1 MNLFAAAGLD
11 LQSGG
16 AGKRREPTPK
26 LAHIPLFSAKIIKAA
41 ISQTEAIE
49 ITPELE
55 TAAAKYAKLAAS
67 AKFQDRN
74 EEAARPEFFRQIM
87 QGILG
92 YRSLGDGETYDMHP
106 EYRLSTRSVDLALG
120 QFGVDGDSVLAP
132 LEMKGPDTPDL
143 DKIMS
148 GRGLS
153 PVQQAWDYAAD
164 APDAKWVMVSN
175 CIELRLYR
183 LGRGRETYEK
193 FDLARLD
200 ETDELRR
207 LLLILG
213 ARRFLDGGTEAL
225 LQKSDA
231 ELKAITNALYR
242 EYSTLRGEILAYLHD
257 SADGPKFPKNKAIEA
272 TQKLLDRIL
281 FIAFASGNGM
291 LPSAMFKTWVEFEN
305 PIMAQPKWGNVKE
318 YFKRIDKNSP
328 NVDASKDA
336 WPYNG
341 GLFAYDA
348 ALDGIDMPDHIVLK
362 FLDLLAYD
370 YGDEISVNVL
380 GRIFEQ
386 SITDIEKLRDDAPE
400 EVSQRKRDGV
410 VYTPEH
416 VTRFL
421 VQKTIGITL
430 EERQRELLMA
440 HAGIAAFPADKSD
453 VKWLDDASELAFW
466 QAYLVV
472 LQNLTIVDPAC
483 GSGAFLV
490 AAFEALADEYRRTV
504 ERLIDLGQT
513 IAFDIFDEILT
524 RNLYGV
530 DLNVESVEI
539 ARLALWLKSARRR
552 KRLAKLDHTVQ
563 AGNSLIDDAKASDRP
578 FNWQTA
584 FPDVFAAGGFDI
596 VIGNPP
602 YVRMELL
609 KPIKPWLSKHYKV
622 ADERTDLYAYFFE
635 QGLRILKQ
643 GGRLGYISS
652 STFFRTGSGE
662 KLRLHLTEFTD
673 IETITDFGDVQI
685 FEGVT
690 TYPAIITAQ
699 KRETLGHASGDLSYL
714 NITQDESDLGRAFE
728 QGAKTM
734 PRARLTGGSWQLEN
748 EALAKLRA
756 KIITGK
762 KTLKEVYGAPLYGIK
777 TGLNEAFVI
786 DTPTRDR
793 LVKAD
798 PKSAELLKP
807 FLKGENVKRWR
818 VESDGLWLIN
828 TPRGKIDIEAYP
840 AIRDWLLPFRKQ
852 LESRATEQNW
862 WELQQAQ
869 LAYQEAFSAPKIIYP
884 DMSQGAKFTLDSNG
898 NFCGNTA
905 YFIPSSD
912 MSLLALLNSKCLWF
926 FLLGQSEALRGGVWR
941 LRLFSEN
948 IEQIPENVTAFGQLA
963 IQASNLVSESRKASS
978 AFHTRLL
985 TDLAKTGTRLSSKLR
1000 DFHLLDFKELLVEI
1014 KRALKADIPVK
1025 QRGEWQEFHAEA
1037 SAEINRLS
1045 AEIAAAEAEI
1055 NALVYQAF
1063 ELTPDE
1069 IELLEN
1075 SLKGQV

>member
-1 MNLFAAAGLD
+1 MDF
-11 LQSGG
+11 QSGG
-16 AGKRREPTPK
+16 TSKRREPTPK
-26 LAHIPLFSAKIIKAA
+26 LAHIPLFSAKLIKAA

-55 TAAAKYAKLAAS
+55 AVAVKYAKLATS
-67 AKFQDRN
+67 AAFQKRN
-74 EEAARPEFFRQIM
+74 EVSARPEFFRQIM

-92 YRSLGDGETYDMHP
+92 YRSLSDGDNYDMHP
-106 EYRLSTRSVDLALG
+106 EYPLSTRAVDLALG
-120 QFGVDGDSVLAP
+120 EFGPDGDRVLAP

-193 FDLARLD
+193 FDLARLED
-200 ETDELRR
+200 TDELRR

-213 ARRFLDGGTEAL
+213 ARRFLDGGTEEL

-231 ELKAITNALYR
+231 ELKAITNALYK
-242 EYSTLRGEILAYLHD
+242 EYSTLRGEVLSYLHN
-257 SADGPKFPKNKAIEA
+257 SVDGPRFSKNRAIEA

-291 LPSAMFKTWVEFEN
+291 LPSAMFKKFIEFEN

-318 YFKRIDKNSP
+318 YFKRIDKNST
-328 NVDASKDA
+328 NVDVSKDV

-341 GLFAYDA
+341 GLFAYDE
-348 ALDGIDMPDHIVLK
+348 ALDGIEMPDHIVVK

-386 SITDIEKLRDDAPE
+386 SITDIEKLRDDAPD

-421 VQKTIGITL
+421 VQKTIGVTL
-430 EERQRELLMA
+430 EEHQRDLLMK
-440 HAGIAAFPADKSD
+440 HAGVAAFPADKSNVTWKSD
-453 VKWLDDASELAFW
+453 TSELAFW

-513 IAFDIFDEILT
+513 IEFDIFDEILT

-552 KRLAKLDHTVQ
+552 KRLAKLDHSVQ
-563 AGNSLIDDAKASDRP
+563 AGNSLIDDAKASDRA

-602 YVRMELL
+602 YVRMEHL
-609 KPIKPWLSKHYKV
+609 KPIKPWLAKHYKV
-622 ADERTDLYAYFFE
+622 ADERSDLYAYFFE
-635 QGLRILKQ
+635 QGVRLLKK

-662 KLRLHLTEFTD
+662 KLRLHLTEYTD
-673 IETITDFGDVQI
+673 METITDFGDVQI

-690 TYPAIITAQ
+690 TYPAILTMQ
-699 KRETLGHASGDLSYL
+699 KRETIGQASGELAYL
-714 NITQDESDLGRAFE
+714 NIKQDESDLGRAFE

-734 PRARLTGGSWQLEN
+734 PRARLTGGSWQLED

-756 KIITGK
+756 KITHGK

-798 PKSAELLKP
+798 SKSAELLKP
-807 FLKGENVKRWR
+807 FLKGENIKRWR

-828 TPRGKIDIEAYP
+828 TPKGKVDIEAYP
-840 AIRDWLLPFRKQ
+840 AIRDWLLPFKKQ
-852 LESRATEQNW
+852 LQARATDQNW

-869 LAYQEAFSAPKIIYP
+869 LAYQPIFDGPKIIYM
-884 DMSQGAKFTLDSNG
+884 DICNSNTFTIDPSG
-898 NFCGNTA
+898 YYPANTCYLVADHSPQFVA
-905 YFIPSSD
+905 Y
-912 MSLLALLNSKCLWF
+912 LNSNLAWF
-926 FLLGQSEALRGGVWR
+926 FWSAITNIARGGYLR
-941 LRLFSEN
+941 LRSDFVETTPVSKAITGNKNL
-948 IEQIPENVTAFGQLA
+948 TATSMLA
-963 IQASNLVSESRKASS
+963 TEFANNRRKVET

-985 TDLAKTGTRLSSKLR
+985 TNLATPGTKLSNKLR
-1000 DFHLLDFKELLVEI
+1000 DFHDLDFKALLVEI
-1014 KRALKADIPVK
+1014 KRALKAEIPLRK
-1025 QRGEWQEFHAEA
+1025 QGEWQELHAEA
-1037 SAEINRLS
+1037 SAKIHRLN

-1055 NALVYQAF
+1055 NRLVYEAF
-1063 ELTPDE
+1063 ELTADE